1 MRTARLHRRPKRRL
15 TVATLA
21 TAIMAGPGAAAAEPF
36 LGAGFGQTSYPD
48 DTFIEDVCVEFGIDC
63 NIDDSDTGFRV
74 FTGYRFNEYVA
85 LEGAYV
91 SYGETTG
98 SLPDLID
105 VKAKFHGITLA
116 LMPSVPLGKAVSLYG
131 KIGGV
136 AWYGDLK
143 ATSSLIDGSADGDGA
158 GGSLLYGGG
167 VAVNLGEKAAV
178 RLGWERFNINDTI
191 EVEDVDVDIDM
202 DIDQVSANFEYRFR

>member
-48 DTFIEDVCVEFGIDC
+48 DTFIEDVCVEFGINC

-178 RLGWERFNINDTI
+178 RLG
-191 EVEDVDVDIDM
+191 
-202 DIDQVSANFEYRFR
+202 